1 MINKSIATNIGLLT
15 ILMWSSLALLSVFSK
30 NIPPFLLLTLCFC
43 ISIFLVVLKRLYKRE
58 ALLQLPSLNTAQW
71 VVGVSGLFGFHFLY
85 FLAIRHA
92 PPIQVSLVCYL
103 WPLLLALYVSLPG
116 QRMLTLIGALLGFL
130 GAGIVISGGQTMDFT
145 PAYTLGYVYAF
156 GAALI
161 WSTYSWYM
169 SKSDNNVED
178 IGWISLVVAVFALVC
193 HLLLEENVMATP
205 GLFDTT
211 TIIAIILLGLGPVGG
226 AFYLWDIAMKFGHKQ
241 WIASLSF
248 TTPVIS
254 TILLAGF
261 GIGSVSMNVLV
272 SLGLIM
278 AGAVLCNVQSMRRRM
293 LHSQ

>member
-1 MINKSIATNIGLLT
+1 
-15 ILMWSSLALLSVFSK
+15 MWSSLALLSVFSE
-30 NIPPFLLLTLCFC
+30 NIPPFLLLALCFFT
-43 ISIFLVVLKRLYKRE
+43 SSLLVVLKRLYKRE
-58 ALLQLPSLNTAQW
+58 TLLRLPTLNSAQW
-71 VVGVSGLFGFHFLY
+71 VVGVGGLFGFHFLY

-116 QRMLTLIGALLGFL
+116 QRFLTLIGASLGFL
-130 GAGIVISGGQTMDFT
+130 GAGVVISGGQSMDFNS
-145 PAYTLGYVYAF
+145 AHTLGYVYAF

-161 WSTYSWYM
+161 WSSYSWYM
-169 SKSDNNVED
+169 GKSDNNVED

-193 HLLLEENVMATP
+193 HLLLEESVLATP
-205 GLFDTT
+205 GTFDTT
-211 TIIAIILLGLGPVGG
+211 TVIAIVLLGLGPVGG
-226 AFYLWDIAMKFGHKQ
+226 AFYLWDIALKFGHKQ

-254 TILLAGF
+254 TFLLAGF

-278 AGAVLCNVQSMRRRM
+278 AGAGLCNLSSI
-293 LHSQ
+293 LKKNSIH